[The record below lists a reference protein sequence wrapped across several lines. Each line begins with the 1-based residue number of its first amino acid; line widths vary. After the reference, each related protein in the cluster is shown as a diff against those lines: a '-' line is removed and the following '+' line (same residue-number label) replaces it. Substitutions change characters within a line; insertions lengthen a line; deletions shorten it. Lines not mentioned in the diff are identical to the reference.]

1 MQKLVVFQNIS
12 LDGYFVDSDGQM
24 SWAKMDNDAEF
35 NRFTTE
41 NAKGGGTLI
50 FGRVTYDLMVSFWT
64 TEQARQMF
72 PEVAEKM
79 NDGAKVVFSRKMEKA
94 SWTNTKLEKGDLV
107 ETIRRMKSE
116 PGEGMVILGS
126 GSIVAQLAP
135 EKLIDEYQMVVNP
148 IVLGT
153 GRTMFEGIGERL
165 NFKLTKTKTFQNGR
179 IFLTYAPA

>member
-1 MQKLVVFQNIS
+1 MQRLVVFQNIS

-64 TEQARQMF
+64 TAQAKQMF

-79 NDGAKVVFSRKMEKA
+79 NNGGKVVFSRKMDKA
-94 SWTNTKLEKGDLV
+94 SWANTKLEKGDLV
-107 ETIRRMKSE
+107 ATIRKMKSE

-126 GSIVAQLAP
+126 GSIVARLAP
-135 EKLIDEYQMVVNP
+135 EKLIDEYQLVVNP
-148 IVLGT
+148 IVLGA
-153 GRTMFEGIGERL
+153 GRTMFEGIRERL

-179 IFLTYAPA
+179 IFLAYASA

>member
-1 MQKLVVFQNIS
+1 MQRLAVFQNIS

-64 TEQARQMF
+64 TAQAKQMF

-79 NDGAKVVFSRKMEKA
+79 NNGTKVVFSRKMDKA
-94 SWTNTKLEKGDLV
+94 TWTNTKLEKGDLV
-107 ETIRRMKSE
+107 STILRMKSE
-116 PGEGMVILGS
+116 PGKGMVILGS

-135 EKLIDEYQMVVNP
+135 EHLVDEYQLVVNP
-148 IVLGT
+148 IVLGA
-153 GRTMFEGIGERL
+153 GRTMFEGIRERV
-165 NFKLTKTKTFQNGR
+165 NFKLTKTKTFQNGKV
-179 IFLTYAPA
+179 FLAYAPA